1 MSSKTGDVVAD
12 EVVSTDHS
20 STKPAIPQKDQVT
33 ERLKKINDPTRQADI
48 ERFSKKEEKAT
59 EITET
64 AEAVADEKAP
74 QKRVGSLIGAW
85 DAVLNASKVS
95 INDKIDNTRKET
107 NSPFKMTHGSGKV
120 QSIIGEFEKLF
131 VHKAATKEEVTAS
144 VKAASHRINQSD
156 LIWPSSPSKSN
167 APETFEIGST
177 HVYKLDDLQSLSTDG
192 RDMGPSIILL
202 EKMLADNQGKPLVL
216 SSGVYGM
223 KEGKPAIDT
232 TAVALQ
238 GDDGKIYIALTVNAA
253 KNFGYNEVDDTAFGV
268 HKISAFFAHDTP
280 GAELLSSMQLLQR
293 EVNIVEKEHSYAAS
307 VFNNELLL
315 GNPPALNAALADS
328 EVNPTFGSGV
338 DDSSTRISSPSLST
352 TVSEDAAQQDAL
364 ASHSPPQLSNVPIVA
379 AVGAVGAA
387 GAVAAVAAAGSS
399 PPRAPL
405 KRLIAPPISPPA
417 PVVVTSASVEESSS
431 PDMSYST
438 ASSASSS
445 VNFPHDN
452 VTTSVPTVLDDEV
465 IEHAVK
471 PLSAAAVP
479 AQEIVTAPV
488 LPVKLVEEPVNSLD
502 VEPVHV
508 TAAPALDQ
516 MESSPLDACSA
527 LPDAATSNITD
538 PARDIDHVDADVDA
552 AAGADA
558 AVVTPQESP
567 PPEPIQSWNPRSV
580 MYENTLYY
588 WDPYRGTYSLE
599 QVEVVYDPPVLKG
612 PFTSPPSWFSRK
624 LKPKARQVKVE
635 EPEPLEADDVR
646 QIIHDDVTYEWDE
659 VAKAYYP
666 LNMKLDIK

>member
-1 MSSKTGDVVAD
+1 MSSKTGDVVTD
-12 EVVSTDHS
+12 EVVPTDHS
-20 STKPAIPQKDQVT
+20 STKPAIPQKDQLT
-33 ERLKKINDPTRQADI
+33 ERLKKMSDP
-48 ERFSKKEEKAT
+48 
-59 EITET
+59 TET

-156 LIWPSSPSKSN
+156 LIWPSSPSKKH

-253 KNFGYNEVDDTAFGV
+253 KNFGYNKVDDTAFGV

-280 GAELLSSMQLLQR
+280 GAELLDSMQLLQR

-307 VFNNELLL
+307 VFNNELML
-315 GNPPALNAALADS
+315 GNPPAPNAALADS
-328 EVNPTFGSGV
+328 EVNPTFDSGV

-352 TVSEDAAQQDAL
+352 TVSEEAAQQDAL

-387 GAVAAVAAAGSS
+387 GAAGAVAAVAASGSS

-405 KRLIAPPISPPA
+405 KRLIAPAISPPA

-445 VNFPHDN
+445 VNFPHDT

-465 IEHAVK
+465 TEHTMK

-488 LPVKLVEEPVNSLD
+488 LPVKVVEEPVKSLD
-502 VEPVHV
+502 VEPVHI
-508 TAAPALDQ
+508 APAPALDQ
-516 MESSPLDACSA
+516 MESSPLDACSTAA
-527 LPDAATSNITD
+527 LPDAATSAITD
-538 PARDIDHVDADVDA
+538 PALDKDLVDADVDVDA

-558 AVVTPQESP
+558 AAVTPQESP

-588 WDPYRGTYSLE
+588 WDPYRGTYSLQ
-599 QVEVVYDPPVLKG
+599 QVEVVYDPPVLKA